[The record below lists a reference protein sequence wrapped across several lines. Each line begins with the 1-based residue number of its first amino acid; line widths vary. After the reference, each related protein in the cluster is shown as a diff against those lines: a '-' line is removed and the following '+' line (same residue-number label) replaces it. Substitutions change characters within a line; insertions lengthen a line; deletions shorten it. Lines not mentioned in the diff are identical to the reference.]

1 MGNSSLA
8 SDYKLNQCISK
19 TAGRNGYKLDKI
31 IIHHMAM
38 TDWSPLP
45 LMWNNTQT
53 SAHYGINSKGE
64 IRQYI
69 TEDYGTWNCGDWD
82 GNMTSIAIEHE
93 NISTEPNW
101 DIAQATID
109 ASAKLCADIA
119 KRNNFGRLV
128 PYQNLFPHDH
138 FSATQCPGQLKA
150 KLQYIADQANK
161 INSGQAPGESVP
173 DNPIPEPEQPDP
185 DKELEDLFNK
195 ILEDKLLTRTTLE
208 QCYSLLGYLSNSNYY
223 NFPIWMFKR

>member
-8 SDYKLNQCISK
+8 SDCKLNQCISK
-19 TAGRNGYKLDKI
+19 TAGRDGYSIDKI

-45 LMWNNTQT
+45 LMWNDTQT
-53 SAHYGINSKGE
+53 SAHYGINHNGE

-82 GNMTSIAIEHE
+82 GNMTSVAIEHE
-93 NISTEPNW
+93 NTSREPNW

-119 KRNNFGRLV
+119 KRNNLGELV
-128 PYQNLFPHDH
+128 PYKNLFPHDH
-138 FSATQCPGQLKA
+138 FSSTQCPGQLKA

-161 INSGQAPGESVP
+161 INSGQAPDENVP

-208 QCYSLLGYLSNSNYY
+208 QCYSLLGYLSNSNHY